1 MKRLTLVC
9 LLSTAA
15 LGAQAQT
22 WLDNARVSSVEP
34 QYETV
39 NVPRQEC
46 RSRWVEDDRRSDA
59 RDYRGA
65 LIGGVAGAL
74 VGNQFGRGHG
84 REAATAVGALVGG
97 FTGDHIANRG
107 RWERDQPVAREVT
120 SCRNVN
126 DVQTR
131 IVGYRVGYEYHG
143 QHFVTRMAEAPGP
156 FVQVR
161 VTVDPV
167 GR

>member
-1 MKRLTLVC
+1 MKRLVLIS
-9 LLSTAA
+9 LLTAA
-15 LGAQAQT
+15 AFGAQAHT
-22 WLDNARVSSVEP
+22 WFDNARVSSVEP

-39 NVPRQEC
+39 DVPRQAC
-46 RSRWVEDDRRSDA
+46 SSRWVEEPRSA
-59 RDYRGA
+59 AGREYGGA
-65 LIGGVAGAL
+65 VIGGVAGAL
-74 VGNQFGRGHG
+74 LGNRFGRGHG
-84 REAATAVGALVGG
+84 REAATAAGAVLGA
-97 FTGDHIANRG
+97 FTGDNVANRG
-107 RWERDQPVAREVT
+107 RWDRDEPAQREVT

-131 IVGYRVGYEYHG
+131 IVGYQVGYEYRG

-156 FVQVR
+156 YLQVR